1 MRRSVPRRVPIC
13 GAGEEEEEV
22 REVREAVEA
31 GRRGE
36 EEEGGCAGRVYH
48 FRREIQR
55 RAA

>member
-13 GAGEEEEEV
+13 GAGEEEEV